1 MTIEN
6 ENTQPFSMA
15 DYQQLHQAVLDYQG
29 GSQDAAE
36 VIIQSF
42 DKFLWRYVNL
52 LSAGI
57 FQIDDTG
64 LRRFISLFMN
74 GKGAK
79 SHVNQY
85 KFKLTVRDSIYST
98 VSLLQLTFSRCPQD
112 ELRNELICA
121 LLSMALR
128 YRDLERPSFHNYVDK
143 CFHYEAFRALTPYL
157 NDPASRFNNE
167 DLDDWELEDE
177 ESSRQFTKT
186 EDLVVHQQA
195 LDASSI
201 AIKENISS
209 LYDASILNV
218 NWINGITC
226 GAIFQ
231 VLTPFERRLMLLSY
245 SEKKTDTQ
253 IAEIYGVCRATI
265 NRKKQ
270 NAIKKLRG
278 VNSDTRYQ

>member
-1 MTIEN
+1 MEN

-15 DYQQLHQAVLDYQG
+15 DYQQLHQAVLDYQA

-52 LSAGI
+52 LNAGI

-74 GKGAK
+74 GKGSK

-98 VSLLQLTFSRCPQD
+98 VNLLQLTFSRCPQE

-167 DLDDWELEDE
+167 DLDDWEIEDE
-177 ESSRQFTKT
+177 DSSRQFTKA
-186 EDLVVHQQA
+186 EDFAVHQQA

-201 AIKENISS
+201 AIKENITSP
-209 LYDASILNV
+209 YDAAMLNV

-226 GAIFQ
+226 SAIFKE
-231 VLTPFERRLMLLSY
+231 LTPFERRLMLLSY
-245 SEKKTDTQ
+245 TEKKTDTQ

-270 NAIKKLRG
+270 NAIKKLKA